1 MQIINVLETLANN
14 TRFQINID
22 DTVSSQPSAI
32 QEMFNNNDS
41 ASLKLLFKDSEI
53 SADRTTIFQI

>member
-41 ASLKLLFKDSEI
+41 ASLKLVFMDSEI
-53 SADRTTIFQI
+53 IADRTTIFQI

>member
-22 DTVSSQPSAI
+22 DTVSSQLSTI
-32 QEMFNNNDS
+32 QEIFTNNDS
-41 ASLKLLFKDSEI
+41 ASLKLLFQDSEI
-53 SADRTTIFQI
+53 IADRTTIFQI